1 MTFMVASSPA
11 LLSSPDIDGG
21 LGTRLPPGYKSELLP
36 PEDNPEYWLT
46 SSKAS
51 AAPRTIYW
59 TASFTRNL
67 RYCDEPPVTFTLPAR
82 ALTVVPAP
90 PTAAELAAKKKQEEE
105 AAAKKRKETEAVATP
120 TGGVS
125 LAGST
130 IDIQSG
136 GAAAVKLTCTGAGTG
151 TCHGKLTL
159 IVKKGKKTQSKT
171 TRIATAT
178 FSISAG
184 KTATVELKFNAAG
197 RALLDAPQGRLSATP
212 TILKSS
218 PAPSQTHAENVQLVR
233 EKHLGNRKK

>member
-1 MTFMVASSPA
+1 M
-11 LLSSPDIDGG
+11 
-21 LGTRLPPGYKSELLP
+21 
-36 PEDNPEYWLT
+36 
-46 SSKAS
+46 
-51 AAPRTIYW
+51 
-59 TASFTRNL
+59 
-67 RYCDEPPVTFTLPAR
+67 TFTLPAR
-82 ALTVVPAP
+82 ALTVVRAP

-105 AAAKKRKETEAVATP
+105 AAAKKSEENKSGGHTP
-120 TGGVS
+120 LAGLS

-178 FSISAG
+178 FSIPRRARPRPSSSSSMPPAARCS
-184 KTATVELKFNAAG
+184 TRLKG
-197 RALLDAPQGRLSATP
+197 DSSATL
-212 TILKSS
+212 TILKL

-233 EKHLGNRKK
+233 EKHLGNTKK